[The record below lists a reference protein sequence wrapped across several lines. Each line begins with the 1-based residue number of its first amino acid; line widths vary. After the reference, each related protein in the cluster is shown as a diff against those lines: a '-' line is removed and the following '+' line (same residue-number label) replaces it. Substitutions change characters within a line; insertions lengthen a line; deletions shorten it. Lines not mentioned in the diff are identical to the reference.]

1 MEPVRIYA
9 LTGTPGTGKS
19 TVARRLRGM
28 GPTPVEVV
36 EVSDLRPHV
45 RRRPARL
52 RRQGPVLVDLA
63 KAARMLE
70 TRALRATG
78 PLVVVGHLSHLLP
91 IERVVLLR
99 CRPDVLRRRLERR
112 GVRGRALL
120 ENVEAE
126 AVDVILQ
133 EAVGLGR
140 RIWELDTTHLGP
152 AEVAARVKS
161 IVDGRGKPA
170 FGHVDWLK
178 YALDLPARAT
188 GRKRGGRS
196 RG

>member
-1 MEPVRIYA
+1 M
-9 LTGTPGTGKS
+9 
-19 TVARRLRGM
+19 
-28 GPTPVEVV
+28 EVV
-36 EVSDLRPHV
+36 EVSDLRPHA
-45 RRRPARL
+45 RRRPPARV

-63 KAARMLE
+63 KAAGMLQA
-70 TRALRATG
+70 RALRARG

-99 CRPDVLRRRLERR
+99 CRPDVLRKRLERR

-120 ENVEAE
+120 ENVESE

-152 AEVAARVKS
+152 AEVAARVRS
-161 IVDGRGKPA
+161 IIDGRRKPA
-170 FGHVDWLK
+170 FGRVDWLK
-178 YALDLPARAT
+178 DALDLPARAPR
-188 GRKRGGRS
+188 RKRGGRA